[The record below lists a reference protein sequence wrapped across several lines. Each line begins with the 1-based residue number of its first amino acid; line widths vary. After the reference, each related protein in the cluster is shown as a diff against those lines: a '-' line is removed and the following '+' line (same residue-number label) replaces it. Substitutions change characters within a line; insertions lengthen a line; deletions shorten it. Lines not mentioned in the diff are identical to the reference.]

1 MEIRTLP
8 LSFRLILETYREHL
22 AARGLSPLTQKDYCG
37 QLHPFLFFLVLKHV
51 DDFKAVASPL
61 LESYRTFL
69 LEPRGE
75 AKPLTLHTI
84 GLRLSRVKIFFRF
97 LHRSG
102 RIPLDVAASVN
113 LPRQGKRLPKGI
125 PREDEVLTLL
135 ALPDLATPLGLR
147 DRAILELLYST
158 GLRNAELRFLELP
171 EIDLPSRTLF
181 VRGKGGKEA
190 LVPFGG
196 EARKALIHYLGFGR
210 PHLMRGRAGGRRLSE
225 TRRQGDAG
233 KDHVFLSK
241 NGHRLTQQNLGDILK
256 RYVGNA
262 GLSAV
267 TPHTLRHTCATH
279 LLKGG
284 ADIRHIQQLLR
295 HSSLTSTQIYTR
307 LMVEDLKAAQE
318 KFHPRE
324 KVKQEA
330 PANG

>member
-1 MEIRTLP
+1 MDTHALP

-22 AARGLSPLTQKDYCG
+22 AARGLSPTTQREYGG
-37 QLHPFLFFLVLKHV
+37 QLHPFLFFLAEKHV
-51 DDFKAVASPL
+51 EDFKAVTSAL

-69 LEPRGE
+69 LEPRSTE
-75 AKPLTLHTI
+75 KPLTLHSI

-102 RIPLDVAASVN
+102 RIPVDVAAAVS

-125 PREDEVLTLL
+125 PREDEVLILL
-135 ALPDLATPLGLR
+135 ALPDLSTPLGLR

-190 LVPFGG
+190 LVPFGV
-196 EARKALIHYLGFGR
+196 ESRKALIHYLGFGR
-210 PHLMRGRAGGRRLSE
+210 PRLIKGWAGGRRLSE
-225 TRRQGDAG
+225 GRNQADAG
-233 KDHVFLSK
+233 KEYVFLSK

-256 RYVGNA
+256 RYVSDA
-262 GLSAV
+262 GLPSV

-324 KVKQEA
+324 KV
-330 PANG
+330 PDHG